1 MGWIREWLRE
11 QEDDSLSRRL
21 MKNIL
26 AGSSELLVC
35 VLLLCLLA
43 PGWERKGFF
52 PGFADGVINV
62 LAVLL
67 VFAGIIH
74 AIQCMVRALQLFN
87 EYRYEKKY
95 GNTES
100 LDE

>member
-1 MGWIREWLRE
+1 MGWIREWLRG
-11 QEDDSLSRRL
+11 QDDGSLFRRL
-21 MKNIL
+21 MKNIFV
-26 AGSSELLVC
+26 GSSELLGC
-35 VLLLCLLA
+35 ILLLCLLA
-43 PGWERKGFF
+43 PGWERKGLF
-52 PGFADGVINV
+52 PGPAEGIVNV